1 MSALGRVVRAGVG
14 RRRVRTAVIILTT
27 LMAVTASVLAAGLLV
42 AAQAPFDRAFA
53 KQRGAHLT
61 AQFDGTK
68 ATASKLAA
76 TAHASGVTAA
86 VGPFRTL
93 SVRPRTASRSDML
106 PAGVDLPPLTVVG
119 RADAAG
125 RVDGL
130 TFVAGTW
137 ATRPG
142 QIVVAYDRVPV
153 QPGQRLTFPAAPG
166 SPTLTVVGVARSV
179 TGSADAWVTPAQA
192 EALTAPGGPLT
203 YEMLY
208 RFRHADTDAQMAANR
223 AAVTTAVPRGTMTGS
238 HSYLAVKQQETAN
251 AMAFVPFLAAFGV
264 LGLLLSVL
272 VIGIVVSGA
281 VGAATRRI
289 GILKSLG
296 FTPAQVV
303 RAYVGQAL
311 IPAAVGCALG
321 LALGN
326 LLAIPVLRE
335 VGTAF
340 GGPAASIPVWI
351 DAVVSTAALVLVAGS
366 ALVPA
371 SRAGRLRPVEAISVG
386 RIPDAGRGRL
396 VRRLTGRLPLP
407 RAVSLGLANPF
418 VRPTR
423 SATTAAAVAFGAA
436 TVTFGVGLALTLGA
450 VQSGRMLDS
459 AGSVVVETG
468 GGQAPPG
475 AQVVHA
481 GGEPDAPKAD
491 LAEIATAL
499 RAQQGTRR
507 FYGTA
512 QAEVSASGI
521 TGATTVVAYQGD
533 ASWAAPQ
540 MVSGSW
546 LDGPGQAVVT
556 PRFLRAGGIRVGDT
570 VTLTAQ
576 GRRTS
581 VRIVGEAFFTQ
592 GEGMELLTPT
602 STLAVLGL
610 DAKPGRYHVETR
622 PGTAL
627 AHYLTSLNTALE
639 PVGAVARA
647 NTANTSDVIVT
658 MDALVGTLT
667 LMLVA
672 VAGLGV
678 LNTVVLETRDRVQ
691 ELGVFKALGMAPRQ
705 TVTMVLTSVGGIGL
719 VAGAAGVP
727 AGVALHRFVTPLM
740 GNAVGMAL
748 PTSVVAVF
756 PAPLLAVLALG
767 GLVIAVTGALLPA
780 GWAARQDTATALRSE

>member
-1 MSALGRVVRAGVG
+1 
-14 RRRVRTAVIILTT
+14 
-27 LMAVTASVLAAGLLV
+27 
-42 AAQAPFDRAFA
+42 
-53 KQRGAHLT
+53 
-61 AQFDGTK
+61 
-68 ATASKLAA
+68 
-76 TAHASGVTAA
+76 
-86 VGPFRTL
+86 
-93 SVRPRTASRSDML
+93 
-106 PAGVDLPPLTVVG
+106 
-119 RADAAG
+119 
-125 RVDGL
+125 
-130 TFVAGTW
+130 
-137 ATRPG
+137 
-142 QIVVAYDRVPV
+142 
-153 QPGQRLTFPAAPG
+153 
-166 SPTLTVVGVARSV
+166 
-179 TGSADAWVTPAQA
+179 
-192 EALTAPGGPLT
+192 
-203 YEMLY
+203 
-208 RFRHADTDAQMAANR
+208 
-223 AAVTTAVPRGTMTGS
+223 
-238 HSYLAVKQQETAN
+238 
-251 AMAFVPFLAAFGV
+251 
-264 LGLLLSVL
+264 
-272 VIGIVVSGA
+272 
-281 VGAATRRI
+281 
-289 GILKSLG
+289 
-296 FTPAQVV
+296 
-303 RAYVGQAL
+303 
-311 IPAAVGCALG
+311 
-321 LALGN
+321 
-326 LLAIPVLRE
+326 
-335 VGTAF
+335 
-340 GGPAASIPVWI
+340 
-351 DAVVSTAALVLVAGS
+351 
-366 ALVPA
+366 
-371 SRAGRLRPVEAISVG
+371 
-386 RIPDAGRGRL
+386 
-396 VRRLTGRLPLP
+396 
-407 RAVSLGLANPF
+407 
-418 VRPTR
+418 
-423 SATTAAAVAFGAA
+423 
-436 TVTFGVGLALTLGA
+436 
-450 VQSGRMLDS
+450 
-459 AGSVVVETG
+459 
-468 GGQAPPG
+468 
-475 AQVVHA
+475 
-481 GGEPDAPKAD
+481 
-491 LAEIATAL
+491 AEIATAL

-639 PVGAVARA
+639 PVGAIARA

-678 LNTVVLETRDRVQ
+678 LNTVVLETRDRVH

-740 GNAVGMAL
+740 GNAIGMAL

>member
-130 TFVAGTW
+130 TVVAGTW

-153 QPGQRLTFPAAPG
+153 QPGQRLTFPSAPG

-546 LDGPGQAVVT
+546 LDGHGQAVVT

-678 LNTVVLETRDRVQ
+678 LNTVVLETRDRVH

-705 TVTMVLTSVGGIGL
+705 TVTMVLTSVAGIGL

-756 PAPLLAVLALG
+756 HAPLLAVLTLG

-780 GWAARQDTATALRSE
+780 GWAARQHTATALRSE